1 MFGREQILYEVAG
14 GQATKPFKLLV
25 NMIFQGKSDGCYLI
39 PCLPKAKGIH
49 PIMMACNVYV
59 VCGGVCD
66 EKFGARY
73 FQIGLMD
80 SSVHGIQINHI
91 ERRNLFVLVDVRG
104 HVRSPEV
111 MNKSLIKTLYQGSK

>member
-1 MFGREQILYEVAG
+1 
-14 GQATKPFKLLV
+14 
-25 NMIFQGKSDGCYLI
+25 
-39 PCLPKAKGIH
+39 
-49 PIMMACNVYV
+49 MMACNVYV

-91 ERRNLFVLVDVRG
+91 ERRNLFVLMDVRG
-104 HVRSPEV
+104 YVRSPEV
-111 MNKSLIKTLYQGSK
+111 INKNLIKRYIKVVRRETFQKCNVDALYSGDCSCSLD

>member
-1 MFGREQILYEVAG
+1 MW
-14 GQATKPFKLLV
+14 
-25 NMIFQGKSDGCYLI
+25 
-39 PCLPKAKGIH
+39 
-49 PIMMACNVYV
+49 
-59 VCGGVCD
+59 GVCD
-66 EKFGARY
+66 ENIGARY

-111 MNKSLIKTLYQGSK
+111 ITKNLIKTLYQGSKKGNFSYVPC